1 MPASASPTV
10 DEIEL
15 HDVRRSVRIQP
26 GWGNLESGGLPG
38 EGRQMGCDGGD
49 DRGLLREAARIR
61 HNARMPNRRPQLQ
74 LIAPS
79 ASPEEA
85 AAVVAAL
92 ERFMRAT
99 APVPAAA
106 AAQLDGWRRAA
117 LIEGV
122 SRESETELPD
132 PWINT

>member
-1 MPASASPTV
+1 MV
-10 DEIEL
+10 
-15 HDVRRSVRIQP
+15 
-26 GWGNLESGGLPG
+26 
-38 EGRQMGCDGGD
+38 
-49 DRGLLREAARIR
+49 
-61 HNARMPNRRPQLQ
+61 NRRPRLE

-99 APVPAAA
+99 APVLVSDFQEP
-106 AAQLDGWRRAA
+106 DPWTRAA
-117 LIEGV
+117 LTEGV
-122 SRESETELPD
+122 SRASVSDPHD